1 MFVLGGALGWLGWQ
15 LLKQDRALEGQ
26 RLQERLELA
35 ADHMAAALQ
44 QSLTDLESYLS
55 FVPSP
60 GAKEPPDGVMVLQ
73 VTKRTVNAYPP
84 GCLLYYPVIPDGE
97 EPPAATFVAG
107 ETLEYAGNDPAKAA
121 ELFRELARSPDPGV
135 RAGAL
140 LRLGRNLRKTGRHE
154 EALQVYGELAQLGRT
169 SVLGLPAELMAREA
183 RGTVLETIGK
193 GEELRKEAAL
203 LHAALWNGRWSLLRP
218 AWEFHVEEAQRWS
231 GATPLTER
239 EQIALA
245 LSIAAESIY
254 GQWIA
259 EPESKGRR
267 ILKIEGRAFGSP
279 LARGLYT
286 RASTAEEDPRA
297 KPGAPTAVEGR
308 PVLISWTGPSDRL
321 AAVLAGPG
329 YLVSKW
335 KEFLQG
341 RRVQG
346 ALVDADGQVMIGSF
360 NKSGPQAVR
369 TAPATRLPG
378 TLYAT
383 SADPGADEA
392 GFAGR
397 RRLLLSGFAVLALVL
412 LAGSYFIMRSI
423 DRERA
428 VSRLQSEFVSTVSH
442 EFRTP
447 LTSLRQLSE
456 MLSKGRVPTEDL
468 RQKSYDILSRESE
481 RLQRLVESLL
491 DFGRIEARAFLYHYE
506 HLDPVT
512 LVGDLVAEFQEKAA
526 AQGYHVELEFAGE
539 YPLIHAD
546 REALGLALRNLLDNA
561 VKYSPDCRTVW
572 VEMARERG
580 RLAIRVRDQGMGIP
594 ASEQKEIFKRFVRGT
609 GSRAAHI
616 QGTGI
621 GLAMARH
628 IIEAHDGE
636 IRLESKPGRG
646 STFTILLPLEKMA

>member
-1 MFVLGGALGWLGWQ
+1 MLVLSGALGWLGWQ

-60 GAKEPPDGVMVLQ
+60 GAKEPPDGVLVLQ

-107 ETLEYAGNDPAKAA
+107 ETLEYQRNDPAKAA
-121 ELFRELARSPDPGV
+121 EVFRELARSPDPGV

-140 LRLGRNLRKTGRHE
+140 LRLGRNLRKIGRHE
-154 EALQVYGELAQLGRT
+154 EALQAYGELAQLGRI
-169 SVLGLPAELMAREA
+169 SVLGLPAELMACEA
-183 RGTVLETIGK
+183 CGTVLEAIGK
-193 GEELRKEAAL
+193 REELRKEASL
-203 LHAALWNGRWSLLRP
+203 MHSALWSGRWSLLRP
-218 AWEFHVEEAQRWS
+218 AWEFHVEEAQRWL

-239 EQIALA
+239 EQNVRVF
-245 LSIAAESIY
+245 SIATESMY
-254 GQWIA
+254 GQWII

-267 ILKIEGRAFGSP
+267 ILKIE
-279 LARGLYT
+279 
-286 RASTAEEDPRA
+286 D
-297 KPGAPTAVEGR
+297 R
-308 PVLISWTGPSDRL
+308 PVLISWAGTLDRL

-329 YLVSKW
+329 YLGSKW
-335 KEFLQG
+335 TEALQG

-346 ALVDADGQVMIGSF
+346 ALIDADGQVMIGSF

-378 TLYAT
+378 TLHAT
-383 SADPGADEA
+383 STDPGADEEA

-428 VSRLQSEFVSTVSH
+428 VSRLQSEFVSAVSH

-491 DFGRIEARAFLYHYE
+491 DFGRIEARAFRYHYE

-609 GSRAAHI
+609 GSRAANI

-636 IRLESKPGRG
+636 IRLESEPGRG

>member
-1 MFVLGGALGWLGWQ
+1 MLVLGGALGWLGWR

-44 QSLTDLESYLS
+44 QSLADLESYLS

-60 GAKEPPDGVMVLQ
+60 GAKEPPGGVMVLL

-84 GCLLYYPVIPDGE
+84 GCLLYYPVIPGGE

-107 ETLEYAGNDPAKAA
+107 ETLEYQGNDPAKAA
-121 ELFRELARSPDPGV
+121 EVFRELARSSDPGV

-154 EALQVYGELAQLGRT
+154 EALQAYSELAQLGRT
-169 SVLGLPAELMAREA
+169 CVLGLPAELMAREA
-183 RGTVLETIGK
+183 RGTVLEAIGK
-193 GEELRKEAAL
+193 GEELRKEAL
-203 LHAALWNGRWSLLRP
+203 LMHSALWSGRWSLLRP

-239 EQIALA
+239 EQNALA
-245 LSIAAESIY
+245 LSIATESMY

-267 ILKIEGRAFGSP
+267 ILKIEGR
-279 LARGLYT
+279 
-286 RASTAEEDPRA
+286 
-297 KPGAPTAVEGR
+297 
-308 PVLISWTGPSDRL
+308 PVLISWTGASDRL

-329 YLVSKW
+329 YLGSKW

-341 RRVQG
+341 QLVQG

-378 TLYAT
+378 TLHAT
-383 SADPGADEA
+383 STDPGADEA
-392 GFAGR
+392 GVAGR

-428 VSRLQSEFVSTVSH
+428 VARLQSEFVSAVSH

-468 RQKSYDILSRESE
+468 RQKSYDILARESE

-491 DFGRIEARAFLYHYE
+491 DFGRIEARAFRYHYE
-506 HLDPVT
+506 QLDPVT

-526 AQGYHVELEFAGE
+526 AQGYRVELELAGE

-609 GSRAAHI
+609 GSRAANI
-616 QGTGI
+616 KGTGI

-636 IRLESKPGRG
+636 IRLESEPGRG

>member
-1 MFVLGGALGWLGWQ
+1 MGLALWLRPPRRTLAVFLCLMFVLGGALGWLGWQ

-44 QSLTDLESYLS
+44 QSHADLESYLS

-60 GAKEPPDGVMVLQ
+60 GAKEPPDGVMVLL

-84 GCLLYYPVIPDGE
+84 GRLLYYPVIPDGE

-107 ETLEYAGNDPAKAA
+107 EILEYQGNDPAKAT
-121 ELFRELARSPDPGV
+121 EVFRELARSPDPGV

-140 LRLGRNLRKTGRHE
+140 LRLGRNLRKTGRNE

-183 RGTVLETIGK
+183 RGTVLEAIGK
-193 GEELRKEAAL
+193 GEELRKEASL
-203 LHAALWNGRWSLLRP
+203 MHSALWSGRWSLLHP
-218 AWEFHVEEAQRWS
+218 AWEFHAEEAQRWS
-231 GATPLTER
+231 GASPLTER
-239 EQIALA
+239 EQNALV
-245 LSIAAESIY
+245 LSSAAESMH
-254 GQWIA
+254 GQWVA

-267 ILKIEGRAFGSP
+267 ILKIEGR
-279 LARGLYT
+279 
-286 RASTAEEDPRA
+286 
-297 KPGAPTAVEGR
+297 
-308 PVLISWTGPSDRL
+308 PVLISWTGTSDRL

-329 YLVSKW
+329 YLGSKW
-335 KEFLQG
+335 TEALQG
-341 RRVQG
+341 QRVQG
-346 ALVDADGQVMIGSF
+346 ALIDADGQVMIGSF

-378 TLYAT
+378 TLHAT
-383 SADPGADEA
+383 STDPGADEA

-428 VSRLQSEFVSTVSH
+428 VARLQSEFVSTVSH

-526 AQGYHVELEFAGE
+526 AQGYRVELELAGK
-539 YPLIHAD
+539 YPLIHVD

-572 VEMARERG
+572 VEMARERN

>member
-1 MFVLGGALGWLGWQ
+1 MLVLGGALGWLGWK

-35 ADHMAAALQ
+35 ADHMATALQ

-60 GAKEPPDGVMVLQ
+60 GAKEPPDGVLVLQ

-84 GCLLYYPVIPDGE
+84 GSLLYYPVIPDGK
-97 EPPAATFVAG
+97 EPPVATFVVG
-107 ETLEYAGNDPAKAA
+107 ETLEYQRNDPAKAA
-121 ELFRELARSPDPGV
+121 EVFRELARSPDPGV

-154 EALQVYGELAQLGRT
+154 EALQVYGELAQLDRT
-169 SVLGLPAELMAREA
+169 TALGLPAELMAREA
-183 RGTVLETIGK
+183 RGTVLEAIGK
-193 GEELRKEAAL
+193 REELRKEAAL
-203 LHAALWNGRWSLLRP
+203 LYSALWSGRWSLLHP
-218 AWEFHVEEAQRWS
+218 AWEYHMEEAQRWL
-231 GATPLTER
+231 GASPLTER
-239 EQIALA
+239 EQNALV
-245 LSIAAESIY
+245 LSIAAESIH
-254 GQWIA
+254 GQWVA

-267 ILKIEGRAFGSP
+267 IFRI
-279 LARGLYT
+279 
-286 RASTAEEDPRA
+286 
-297 KPGAPTAVEGR
+297 EGR
-308 PVLISWTGPSDRL
+308 PVLISWVGTLDQL

-329 YLVSKW
+329 YLGSRW
-335 KEFLQG
+335 TEPLQG
-341 RRVQG
+341 RYVQG
-346 ALVDADGQVMIGSF
+346 ALIDADGQVMIGSF

-378 TLYAT
+378 TLHAT
-383 SADPGADEA
+383 STDPGADEA

-397 RRLLLSGFAVLALVL
+397 RRLLLSGFGVLALVL
-412 LAGSYFIMRSI
+412 LVGSYFIMRSL

-491 DFGRIEARAFLYHYE
+491 DFGRIEARAFLYRYE
-506 HLDPVT
+506 HLDPVR

-526 AQGYHVELEFAGE
+526 AQGYRVELELAGE
-539 YPLIHAD
+539 YPLIHID

-561 VKYSPDCRTVW
+561 VKYSPDRRTVW
-572 VEMARERG
+572 VEMARERD
-580 RLAIRVRDQGMGIP
+580 RLAIRVRDEGMGIP

-628 IIEAHDGE
+628 IIEAHGGE
-636 IRLESKPGRG
+636 IRLESELGRG
-646 STFTILLPLEKMA
+646 STFTILLPLEKRA

>member
-1 MFVLGGALGWLGWQ
+1 MGLAHWLRPPRRTLAVFLCLMLVLGVTLGWLGWQ

-26 RLQERLELA
+26 RAQERLELA
-35 ADHMAAALQ
+35 ADHMAAELQ
-44 QSLTDLESYLS
+44 QSLTEFESYLS
-55 FVPSP
+55 FIPSP
-60 GAKEPPDGVMVLQ
+60 GAKEPPDGVLTLQ
-73 VTKRTVNAYPP
+73 VTKRTLNAYPSS
-84 GCLLYYPVIPDGE
+84 CLLFYPLIQDGA

-107 ETLEYAGNDPAKAA
+107 EILEYQRDNPAKAA
-121 ELFRELARSPDPGV
+121 EVFRKLARSSDSGV

-140 LRLGRNLRKTGRHE
+140 LRLGRNLRKTGRQE
-154 EALQVYGELAQLGRT
+154 EALQAYDELAQLDQT
-169 SVLGLPAELMAREA
+169 SVLGLPAELIAREA
-183 RGTVLETIGK
+183 RGTVLEEIGK
-193 GEELRKEAAL
+193 REELLKEASL
-203 LHAALWNGRWSLLRP
+203 MHSALWSGRWSLLRP
-218 AWEFHVEEAQRWS
+218 AWEFFMEEAKRWS
-231 GATPLTER
+231 GASPLKER
-239 EQIALA
+239 EENALA
-245 LSIAAESIY
+245 LSIATESIY
-254 GQWIA
+254 DQWIA

-267 ILKIEGRAFGSP
+267 IHNI
-279 LARGLYT
+279 
-286 RASTAEEDPRA
+286 
-297 KPGAPTAVEGR
+297 EGR
-308 PVLISWTGPSDRL
+308 PVLISWAGTLDRL
-321 AAVLAGPG
+321 AAVLAGPS
-329 YLVSKW
+329 YLGSKW
-335 KEFLQG
+335 TEALQD

-346 ALVDADGQVMIGSF
+346 ALIDADGQVMIGSF

-369 TAPATRLPG
+369 TAPATSLPG
-378 TLYAT
+378 TLHIT
-383 SADPGADEA
+383 STDPGADEA

-412 LAGSYFIMRSI
+412 LTGSYFIIRAI
-423 DRERA
+423 NREQVVA
-428 VSRLQSEFVSTVSH
+428 RLQSEFVSAVSH

-468 RQKSYDILSRESE
+468 RQKSYDLLSRESE

-506 HLDPVT
+506 QLDPVT

-526 AQGYHVELEFAGE
+526 AQGYHVELELAGE

-561 VKYSPDCRTVW
+561 VKYSPACRTVW
-572 VEMARERG
+572 VEMARERD

-594 ASEQKEIFKRFVRGT
+594 ASEQKEIFKRFVRGA

-628 IIEAHDGE
+628 IVEAHDGE
-636 IRLESKPGRG
+636 ILLKSESGRG
-646 STFTILLPLEKMA
+646 STFTILLPLEKRT

>member
-1 MFVLGGALGWLGWQ
+1 MLVLGGALGWLGWQ

-55 FVPSP
+55 FVPRP
-60 GAKEPPDGVMVLQ
+60 GAKEPPDGVLVLQ
-73 VTKRTVNAYPP
+73 MTKRAVNAYPP

-97 EPPAATFVAG
+97 EPPASTFVAG
-107 ETLEYAGNDPAKAA
+107 EILEYQRNDPTKAA
-121 ELFRELARSPDPGV
+121 EVFRELARSPDPGV

-154 EALQVYGELAQLGRT
+154 EALQAYGELAQLGRT
-169 SVLGLPAELMAREA
+169 TVLGLPAELMAREA
-183 RGTVLETIGK
+183 RGTVLEAIGK
-193 GEELRKEAAL
+193 GEELRKEASL
-203 LHAALWNGRWSLLRP
+203 LHAALWSGRWSLLRP
-218 AWEFHVEEAQRWS
+218 TWEYHIDEAQRWL
-231 GATPLTER
+231 GASPLVER
-239 EQIALA
+239 EQNALA
-245 LSIAAESIY
+245 LSIATESMY

-267 ILKIEGRAFGSP
+267 ILKIEGQS
-279 LARGLYT
+279 
-286 RASTAEEDPRA
+286 
-297 KPGAPTAVEGR
+297 
-308 PVLISWTGPSDRL
+308 VLVSWAGTSDRL
-321 AAVLAGPG
+321 TAVLAGPN
-329 YLVSKW
+329 YLVLKW
-335 KEFLQG
+335 KELLYGQ
-341 RRVQG
+341 RVQG
-346 ALVDADGQVMIGSF
+346 ALVDANGQLIIGSF
-360 NKSGPQAVR
+360 NKNGPQAVR
-369 TAPATRLPG
+369 TMDATRLPG
-378 TLYAT
+378 TLHASST
-383 SADPGADEA
+383 DPGADEA
-392 GFAGR
+392 GVAGR

-428 VSRLQSEFVSTVSH
+428 VARLQSEFVSAVSH

-491 DFGRIEARAFLYHYE
+491 DFGRIEARAFRYHYE

-526 AQGYHVELEFAGE
+526 GQGYRVELELAGE

-572 VEMARERG
+572 VEMARERS

-609 GSRAAHI
+609 GSRAANI

-628 IIEAHDGE
+628 IIEAHGGE
-636 IRLESKPGRG
+636 IRLESEPGRG
-646 STFTILLPLEKMA
+646 STFTILLPLEKRT

>member
-1 MFVLGGALGWLGWQ
+1 MGLALWLRPPGRTLAVFLCLMLVLGGALGWLGWQ

-26 RLQERLELA
+26 RMQERLELA

-44 QSLTDLESYLS
+44 LSLTDLESYLS
-55 FVPSP
+55 FVPGP
-60 GAKEPPDGVMVLQ
+60 GAKEPPDGVLVLQ

-107 ETLEYAGNDPAKAA
+107 ETLEYQRNDPAKAA
-121 ELFRELARSPDPGV
+121 EVFRELARSPDPGV

-154 EALQVYGELAQLGRT
+154 KALQVYGELAQLGRT
-169 SVLGLPAELMAREA
+169 TVLGLPAELMAREA
-183 RGTVLETIGK
+183 RGTVLEAIGK
-193 GEELRKEAAL
+193 REELRKEASL
-203 LHAALWNGRWSLLRP
+203 LHSALWSGRWSLLRP
-218 AWEFHVEEAQRWS
+218 AWEYHMEEAQRWL
-231 GATPLTER
+231 GASPLKER
-239 EQIALA
+239 EQNALV
-245 LSIAAESIY
+245 LSIATESMY

-267 ILKIEGRAFGSP
+267 ILKIEGQ
-279 LARGLYT
+279 
-286 RASTAEEDPRA
+286 
-297 KPGAPTAVEGR
+297 
-308 PVLISWTGPSDRL
+308 PVLISWAGTSDRL

-329 YLVSKW
+329 YLGSKW
-335 KEFLQG
+335 TEALQG

-346 ALVDADGQVMIGSF
+346 ALIDADGQVMIGSF

-369 TAPATRLPG
+369 TTPATRLPG
-378 TLYAT
+378 TLHAT
-383 SADPGADEA
+383 STDPGADEA
-392 GFAGR
+392 GVAGR

-428 VSRLQSEFVSTVSH
+428 VARLQSEFVSAVSH

-512 LVGDLVAEFQEKAA
+512 LVGGLVAEFQEKVA
-526 AQGYHVELEFAGE
+526 AQGYHIELELAGE

-594 ASEQKEIFKRFVRGT
+594 ASEQKEIFKKFVRGT
-609 GSRAAHI
+609 GSRAANI
-616 QGTGI
+616 PGTGI

-636 IRLESKPGRG
+636 IRLESEPGRG
-646 STFTILLPLEKMA
+646 STFTILLPLEKIA

>member
-1 MFVLGGALGWLGWQ
+1 MLVLGGALGWLGWKFV
-15 LLKQDRALEGQ
+15 KQDRALEGQ
-26 RLQERLELA
+26 RVQERLELA

-60 GAKEPPDGVMVLQ
+60 GAKEPPDGVMVLR

-84 GCLLYYPVIPDGE
+84 DCLLYYPVIPDGE
-97 EPPAATFVAG
+97 EPPAATFAAG
-107 ETLEYAGNDPAKAA
+107 ETLEYRRNDPAKAA
-121 ELFRELARSPDPGV
+121 EVFRKLARSPDPGV

-140 LRLGRNLRKTGRHE
+140 LRLGRNLRKTGRQE
-154 EALQVYGELAQLGRT
+154 EALQAYGELAQLGRT
-169 SVLGLPAELMAREA
+169 IVLGLPAELMAREA
-183 RGTVLETIGK
+183 RGSVLEAIGK
-193 GEELRKEAAL
+193 REELRKEASL
-203 LHAALWNGRWSLLRP
+203 LYSALWSGRWSLLRP
-218 AWEFHVEEAQRWS
+218 AWEFHAEEAQRWS
-231 GATPLTER
+231 GASPLKER
-239 EQIALA
+239 EQNALA
-245 LSIAAESIY
+245 LSIATESMY

-259 EPESKGRR
+259 EPESKRRR
-267 ILKIEGRAFGSP
+267 ILKIEGR
-279 LARGLYT
+279 
-286 RASTAEEDPRA
+286 
-297 KPGAPTAVEGR
+297 
-308 PVLISWTGPSDRL
+308 PVLISWAGTSDRL

-329 YLVSKW
+329 YLGSKW
-335 KEFLQG
+335 TEVLQG

-346 ALVDADGQVMIGSF
+346 ALIDADGQVMIGSF

-378 TLYAT
+378 TLHAT
-383 SADPGADEA
+383 STDPGADEA

-412 LAGSYFIMRSI
+412 LAGSYFIMRAI

-428 VSRLQSEFVSTVSH
+428 VARLQSEFVSAVSH

-491 DFGRIEARAFLYHYE
+491 DFGRIEARAFRYHYE
-506 HLDPVT
+506 HFDPVT

-526 AQGYHVELEFAGE
+526 AQGYHVELELTGE

-609 GSRAAHI
+609 GSRAANI

-628 IIEAHDGE
+628 IVEALDGE
-636 IRLESKPGRG
+636 IRLESEPGRG
-646 STFTILLPLEKMA
+646 STFTILLPMEKKA

>member
-1 MFVLGGALGWLGWQ
+1 MGLALWFRPPRRTLTVFLCLMLVLGGALGWLGWQ

-26 RLQERLELA
+26 RVQERLELA

-60 GAKEPPDGVMVLQ
+60 GAKEPPDGVLVLQ
-73 VTKRTVNAYPP
+73 VTKRTINAYPP

-107 ETLEYAGNDPAKAA
+107 ETLEYQRNDPAKAA
-121 ELFRELARSPDPGV
+121 EVFRELARSPDPGV

-154 EALQVYGELAQLGRT
+154 EALQAYSELAQLGRT
-169 SVLGLPAELMAREA
+169 CVLGLPAELMAREA
-183 RGTVLETIGK
+183 RGTVLEAIGK
-193 GEELRKEAAL
+193 REELRKEASL
-203 LHAALWNGRWSLLRP
+203 MHSALWNGRWRLLRP

-239 EQIALA
+239 EQNARA
-245 LSIAAESIY
+245 LSIAAESMY

-267 ILKIEGRAFGSP
+267 ILKIEGR
-279 LARGLYT
+279 
-286 RASTAEEDPRA
+286 
-297 KPGAPTAVEGR
+297 
-308 PVLISWTGPSDRL
+308 PVLISWTGASDRL
-321 AAVLAGPG
+321 AAVLAEPG

-346 ALVDADGQVMIGSF
+346 ALVDADGQVMIGLF

-383 SADPGADEA
+383 STDPGADEA
-392 GFAGR
+392 GVAGR
-397 RRLLLSGFAVLALVL
+397 RRLLLSGFAVLVLVL
-412 LAGSYFIMRSI
+412 FAGSYFIMRSI

-512 LVGDLVAEFQEKAA
+512 LVGNLVAEFQEKAA
-526 AQGYHVELEFAGE
+526 AQGYHVELARAGE
-539 YPLIHAD
+539 YPPIHAD

-572 VEMARERG
+572 VEMARERD

-616 QGTGI
+616 PGTGI

-636 IRLESKPGRG
+636 IRLESELGRG

>member
-1 MFVLGGALGWLGWQ
+1 MGLALWLRPPGRTLTVFLCLMLVLSGALGWLGWQ

-35 ADHMAAALQ
+35 ADQMAVALQ

-55 FVPSP
+55 FLPSP
-60 GAKEPPDGVMVLQ
+60 GAKEPPTGVIVLQ
-73 VTKRTVNAYPP
+73 VTKGTVNAYPS
-84 GCLLYYPVIPDGE
+84 GSLLYYPVIPGGR
-97 EPPAATFVAG
+97 EPPAATFAAG
-107 ETLEYAGNDPAKAA
+107 ETLEFQRNEPAKAA
-121 ELFRELARSPDPGV
+121 EVFRELAQSPDPGV

-154 EALQVYGELAQLGRT
+154 EALQVYSELAQLGQT

-193 GEELRKEAAL
+193 GEELRKEASL
-203 LHAALWNGRWSLLRP
+203 LHAALWSGRWSLLRP
-218 AWEFHVEEAQRWS
+218 AWEFHVEEARRWS
-231 GATPLTER
+231 GASPLTER
-239 EQIALA
+239 EQNALA
-245 LSIAAESIY
+245 LSSAAESIY
-254 GQWIA
+254 GQLIA
-259 EPESKGRR
+259 EPESKGSR
-267 ILKIEGRAFGSP
+267 ILRI
-279 LARGLYT
+279 
-286 RASTAEEDPRA
+286 D
-297 KPGAPTAVEGR
+297 GR
-308 PVLISWTGPSDRL
+308 PVLISWAGGSDRL
-321 AAVLAGPG
+321 AAVLAGPE
-329 YLVSKW
+329 YLGSKW
-335 KEFLQG
+335 TEALQG

-346 ALVDADGQVMIGSF
+346 ALIDADGQVVIGSF
-360 NKSGPQAVR
+360 NKKGPQAIR

-378 TLYAT
+378 TLHAT
-383 SADPGADEA
+383 STDPGADEA
-392 GFAGR
+392 GVAGR

-412 LAGSYFIMRSI
+412 LAGAYFIMRSI
-423 DRERA
+423 DREHA
-428 VSRLQSEFVSTVSH
+428 VARLQSEFVSTVSH

-468 RQKSYDILSRESE
+468 RQKSYDLLSRESE

-526 AQGYHVELEFAGE
+526 AQGYRVELEPAGE

-572 VEMARERG
+572 VEMAREG
-580 RLAIRVRDQGMGIP
+580 NRLAIRVRDQGMGIP
-594 ASEQKEIFKRFVRGT
+594 ASEQKEIFKKFFRGT
-609 GSRAAHI
+609 GSRVAHI
-616 QGTGI
+616 PGTGI

-628 IIEAHDGE
+628 IIEAHGGE

-646 STFTILLPLEKMA
+646 STFTILLPLEKRT

>member
-1 MFVLGGALGWLGWQ
+1 MGLALWLRPPGRTLAVFLCLMLVLGGALGWFGWQ

-44 QSLTDLESYLS
+44 QSLTDLENYLS

-60 GAKEPPDGVMVLQ
+60 GAKVPPDGVLVLQ
-73 VTKRTVNAYPP
+73 VTKRIVNAYPP

-107 ETLEYAGNDPAKAA
+107 ETLEYQDNDPAKAA
-121 ELFRELARSPDPGV
+121 EVFRELARSPDPGV

-154 EALQVYGELAQLGRT
+154 EALQAYGELAQLGRT

-183 RGTVLETIGK
+183 RGTVLEAIGK
-193 GEELRKEAAL
+193 GEELRKEASL
-203 LHAALWNGRWSLLRP
+203 LHTALWSGRWSLLRP
-218 AWEFHVEEAQRWS
+218 AWEYHVEEAQRWS
-231 GATPLTER
+231 GASPLKEG
-239 EQIALA
+239 EQNALA
-245 LSIAAESIY
+245 LSSAAESIY
-254 GQWIA
+254 GQWISA
-259 EPESKGRR
+259 PESKGSR
-267 ILKIEGRAFGSP
+267 ILRM
-279 LARGLYT
+279 
-286 RASTAEEDPRA
+286 
-297 KPGAPTAVEGR
+297 EGR
-308 PVLISWTGPSDRL
+308 PVLISWAGTSDRL

-329 YLVSKW
+329 YLGSKW
-335 KEFLQG
+335 KEYLQG
-341 RRVQG
+341 QRVQG
-346 ALVDADGQVMIGSF
+346 SLVDADGQVMIGSL

-383 SADPGADEA
+383 SPDPGADET
-392 GFAGR
+392 GVAGR

-423 DRERA
+423 DREHA
-428 VSRLQSEFVSTVSH
+428 VARLQSEFVSAVSH

-506 HLDPVT
+506 HLDPAT

-526 AQGYHVELEFAGE
+526 TQGYHIELELAGE

-572 VEMARERG
+572 VEMAREG
-580 RLAIRVRDQGMGIP
+580 NRLAIRVRDQGMGIP

-616 QGTGI
+616 PGTGI

-628 IIEAHDGE
+628 IVEAHDGE
-636 IRLESKPGRG
+636 IRLESEPGRG
-646 STFTILLPLEKMA
+646 STFTILLPLEKIT